1 VGLDRA
7 KWALGQCLPI
17 LCTLETGQE
26 LENNGSMPTLKEKLA
41 SGRFVITAEITP
53 PVSCDAAD
61 LLAKAGPLK
70 GLADA
75 INVTDGA
82 GARAHLDA
90 VAAAAILI
98 QGGIEPILQFN
109 CRDSNRIALQSE
121 LMGAAALGIRNLLL
135 LKGDDPK
142 QGDQPEAKPVF
153 DYDTAALTKVAVTL
167 RDKGELPTGKKI
179 GGKADFF
186 IAAADM
192 PIDPPAGWLPES
204 LKSKIEAGCE
214 FVQTQFCMDAAV
226 VRRYM
231 ARLAEHGVKVPF
243 LIGISPIR
251 SAKSARWM
259 RDKLFGTII
268 PDSTVAR
275 LEAAADPVAE
285 GRKLCIDLMR
295 ELATIPGV
303 AGVHIMAPGNEGAM
317 ADVIKE
323 AAGLKRAK

>member
-1 VGLDRA
+1 
-7 KWALGQCLPI
+7 
-17 LCTLETGQE
+17 
-26 LENNGSMPTLKEKLA
+26 
-41 SGRFVITAEITP
+41 
-53 PVSCDAAD
+53 
-61 LLAKAGPLK
+61 
-70 GLADA
+70 
-75 INVTDGA
+75 
-82 GARAHLDA
+82 
-90 VAAAAILI
+90 
-98 QGGIEPILQFN
+98 
-109 CRDSNRIALQSE
+109 
-121 LMGAAALGIRNLLL
+121 
-135 LKGDDPK
+135 
-142 QGDQPEAKPVF
+142 
-153 DYDTAALTKVAVTL
+153 
-167 RDKGELPTGKKI
+167 
-179 GGKADFF
+179 
-186 IAAADM
+186 
-192 PIDPPAGWLPES
+192 
-204 LKSKIEAGCE
+204 
-214 FVQTQFCMDAAV
+214 V

>member
-1 VGLDRA
+1 M
-7 KWALGQCLPI
+7 P
-17 LCTLETGQE
+17 TLETGQE
-26 LENNGSMPTLKEKLA
+26 LENKRCMTLKEKLA

-153 DYDTAALTKVAVTL
+153 DYDTAALTKVAVAM
-167 RDKGELPTGKKI
+167 REQGELPTGKKV
-179 GGKADFF
+179 GGKAEFF

-192 PIDPPAGWLPES
+192 PIDPPEGWEPKS
-204 LKSKIEAGCE
+204 LKAKIAAGCE

-226 VRRYM
+226 ARRYM
-231 ARLAEHGVKVPF
+231 ARLAEHGVKLPF
-243 LIGISPIR
+243 LIGISPLR

-259 RDKLFGTII
+259 KDKLFGTII
-268 PDSTVAR
+268 PEATIAR
-275 LEAAADPVAE
+275 LEAAGDPAAE
-285 GRKLCIDLMR
+285 GRRLCLELMQ
-295 ELATIPGV
+295 ELAAIPGV
-303 AGVHIMAPGNEGAM
+303 AGVHIMAPGNEAAI
-317 ADVIKE
+317 ADVIRGAE
-323 AAGLKRAK
+323 GIKRTK